1 MGVVSVEEGMVREVK
16 TLTNGEGRAG
26 VEHDFAEEI
35 AVGPAVVAG
44 QYSSLLR
51 GPLPPSPW
59 AASQAVI
66 QDSSSRICQERIE
79 PRRISGRLWERREQ

>member
-1 MGVVSVEEGMVREVK
+1 MEEGMVREVK
-16 TLTNGEGRAG
+16 TSTNGEGRAG
-26 VEHDFAEEI
+26 VEHDFTEEI

-59 AASQAVI
+59 AASQAAI
-66 QDSSSRICQERIE
+66 QDGSSRNR
-79 PRRISGRLWERREQ
+79 